1 MDFTALIAHRGLHN
15 DVFPENS
22 MSAFK
27 NAVFHGLAIEL
38 DIHLTKDCRLVVF
51 HDNNLKRMTGIDAL
65 IEDFTYEQLT
75 AFKIKDTDE
84 KIPLLC
90 DVLKEVAGRVPLV
103 IEIKEG
109 SPVGVLEKRLNS
121 LMKGYKGEWCVMSFN
136 PLRMGWFKKNAPE
149 ITRGMLISRHKKKL
163 NFKFIKKYIASF
175 GIVHNT
181 IASPDFIAY
190 DLRSIT
196 MEAMMEAF
204 SNGCP
209 LLGWTAKNE
218 DTLTEALKFCMSV
231 IFENIPPEKAIG
243 ISEIEYSEED

>member
-1 MDFTALIAHRGLHN
+1 MDFPALIAHRGLHN
-15 DVFPENS
+15 DAFPENS
-22 MSAFK
+22 ISAFK

-38 DIHLTKDCRLVVF
+38 DIHLTKDCKLVVF
-51 HDNNLKRMTGIDAL
+51 HDNSLKRMTGVEAE

-75 AFKIKDTDE
+75 AFNLKDSED
-84 KIPLLC
+84 KIPLLS
-90 DVLKEVAGRVPLV
+90 DVLKEVAGKVPLV
-103 IEIKEG
+103 IELKEG
-109 SPVGVLEKRLNS
+109 SPVGVLEKRLYS
-121 LMKGYKGEWCVMSFN
+121 LMKNYKGEWCVMSFN

-149 ITRGMLISRHKKKL
+149 ITRGMLLSRHKKKFNL
-163 NFKFIKKYIASF
+163 KFVKKYITSF

-181 IASPDFIAY
+181 IAEPDFIAY

-196 MEAMMEAF
+196 MEAMMDAF

-218 DTLTEALKFCMSV
+218 ETLTEALKFCKSV
-231 IFENIPPEKAIG
+231 IFENIPPEKAIE

>member
-1 MDFTALIAHRGLHN
+1 MDFPALIAHRGLHN
-15 DVFPENS
+15 DAFPENS

-38 DIHLTKDCRLVVF
+38 DIHLTKDCKLVVF

-90 DVLKEVAGRVPLV
+90 DVLKEVAGKVPLV
-103 IEIKEG
+103 IELKEG

-149 ITRGMLISRHKKKL
+149 ITRGMLLSRHKKKFNL
-163 NFKFIKKYIASF
+163 KYVKKYITSF

-196 MEAMMEAF
+196 MEAMMDAF

-218 DTLTEALKFCMSV
+218 ETLTEALKFCKSV
-231 IFENIPPEKAIG
+231 IFENIPPEKAIE